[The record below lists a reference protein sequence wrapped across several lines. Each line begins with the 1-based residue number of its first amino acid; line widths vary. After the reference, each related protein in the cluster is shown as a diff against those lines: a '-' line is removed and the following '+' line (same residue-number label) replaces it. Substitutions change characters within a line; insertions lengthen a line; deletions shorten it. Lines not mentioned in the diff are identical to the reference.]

1 MILLLN
7 IDSLNYF
14 EIFGKFCILLN
25 CNILFK
31 NIIII
36 IIKKEIKC
44 LIIIIKYINKNTNFN
59 INYKRKDQLDLLND
73 GNQRIMP
80 NDKVLP
86 DAPK

>member
-1 MILLLN
+1 MFN
-7 IDSLNYF
+7 IN
-14 EIFGKFCILLN
+14 
-25 CNILFK
+25 K
-31 NIIII
+31 N
-36 IIKKEIKC
+36 
-44 LIIIIKYINKNTNFN
+44 IIIKYINKNKNFS